1 MHRNILWSGLLRMGS
16 SVCLNEHNFGWQSS
30 LLIDMNKNVTLVGEP
45 ILHGLH
51 LAVAWALPPPRVS
64 ERKFTLSLH
73 CVRVV
78 GNTTG
83 CALQHVEHSSFR
95 FLWVLHIPIM
105 IPNRNMSV
113 QGMINT
119 VHQISLIFLF
129 LLIFTEPLNPGG
141 VVSSALNFVY
151 TLEIFK
157 HHLNGDFSDYFERT
171 QIKDRDLINMVHSAV
186 TLIILL
192 I

>member
-51 LAVAWALPPPRVS
+51 LAVAWALPPSRVS

-119 VHQISLIFLF
+119 VHQNLLDFPFFVNIHWTSKPRRCSFLSLELCVHLGDLQAPSEWWFLWLF
-129 LLIFTEPLNPGG
+129 WENTDQGQRPD
-141 VVSSALNFVY
+141 
-151 TLEIFK
+151 K
-157 HHLNGDFSDYFERT
+157 HGT
-171 QIKDRDLINMVHSAV
+171 
-186 TLIILL
+186 
-192 I
+192 